1 MKRTRTALAKRNAV
15 FSVCNRALSALCGF
29 ACRSVFIKTLGK
41 EYLGAGGMFGN
52 IFSFVSFVELGFGAA
67 ISQSLYAP
75 LAEGDQP
82 RLAGILSYYAKIYR
96 RMAWVTAALCVALLP
111 LLPQFFPD
119 IVKIPE
125 YRAVFALF
133 AFHELLSYYF
143 APKRALV
150 LADQRMY
157 AVMAVRNVTTVLAGI
172 AQIVLLHLTHSYLV
186 YIFLRILF
194 LSIDG
199 FAVNAYADRVY
210 PYLHSLRK
218 TRLSGS
224 YKRSVWNSTRALMLH
239 RVGSIAHSST
249 DSILI
254 SAHMG
259 LAHMGAYSNYA
270 LVISSLGSFV
280 ALAVGAASAGI
291 GNLGATASKE
301 KSLRVLRKLC
311 FFNFVMLTNV
321 TVLLAGLID
330 PFITLWL
337 GEGHT
342 LGAVETSFILAGF
355 YMSYIRD
362 PVQIYLHS
370 YGVFRA
376 TGILYLVRGISNL
389 VLSYVLVGRFGAVG
403 AFAGTLAST
412 VLTAFIGEVP
422 LLFHAVFKQKGYRFM
437 REYYT
442 YPLVAFV
449 VCGASRYVCQNVCAS
464 PTTIAGM
471 LPNALVSLLVCN
483 ASLALLYARTDR
495 FRALWQT
502 LRPH

>member
-1 MKRTRTALAKRNAV
+1 MKRTRTALAERNAV
-15 FSVCNRALSALCGF
+15 FSVCNRALSAFCGF
-29 ACRSVFIKTLGK
+29 ACRSVFIKVLGK

-67 ISQSLYAP
+67 VSQSLYAP
-75 LAEGDQP
+75 LAADDRT
-82 RLAGILSYYAKIYR
+82 RLAGILAYYAKIYR
-96 RMAWVTAALCVALLP
+96 RMACVTAAMCVVLLP
-111 LLPQFFPD
+111 FLPQFFPD
-119 IVKIPE
+119 IVKIRE
-125 YRAVFALF
+125 YRAVFLLF
-133 AFHELLSYYF
+133 AIHELLSYYF

-157 AVMAVRNVTTVLAGI
+157 AVMAVRSATTVLASI
-172 AQIVLLHLTHSYLV
+172 AQIVLLYLTHSYLI

-194 LSIDG
+194 LSVDG
-199 FAVNAYADRVY
+199 LAVNAYADRVY

-218 TRLSGS
+218 TKLSRP
-224 YKRSVWNSTRALMLH
+224 YKQAVWKSTRALMLH
-239 RVGSIAHSST
+239 RVGGIIHSST

-259 LAHMGAYSNYA
+259 LSHMGLYSNYA
-270 LVISSLGSFV
+270 LIISSLGSFV
-280 ALAVGAASAGI
+280 ALAVGAASAGV
-291 GNLGATASKE
+291 GNLVVTASKE

-342 LGAVETSFILAGF
+342 FGAVETAVILASF

-376 TGILYLVRGISNL
+376 TGVLYLVRGVCNL

-403 AFAGTLAST
+403 AFAGTLVST
-412 VLTAFIGEVP
+412 VLTAFIFEVP

-437 REYYT
+437 CEYYA
-442 YPLVAFV
+442 YPAVAFV
-449 VCGASRYVCQNVCAS
+449 VCGVSRFVCQRLCIR
-464 PTTIAGM
+464 PTTATGM
-471 LPNALVSLLVCN
+471 LSHSLVSLFVCN
-483 ASLALLYARTDR
+483 ALLALIYARTDR
-495 FRALWQT
+495 FRAFWQS
-502 LRPH
+502 LRLH